1 MQVFKSLAAFF
12 EWLNTSYSAQY
23 IFRKYWQDYYTLCSD
38 VIVEKQSHVLISMIV
53 VKIEM

>member
-12 EWLNTSYSAQY
+12 ERENIYYSAQY